1 VRIGEVIG
9 KITLCKSD
17 PMMVGGRF
25 LLVQPYDPPS
35 LRAKNNSK
43 SKSERV
49 IVYDRLG
56 AGLGHKVGFSEG
68 REAACPFH
76 PERAAIDAYL
86 ACILDEV
93 FYFEK

>member
-1 VRIGEVIG
+1 
-9 KITLCKSD
+9 
-17 PMMVGGRF
+17 MMVGGRF
-25 LLVQPYDPPS
+25 LLVQPHDPQS
-35 LRAKNNSK
+35 LRKGTK
-43 SKSERV
+43 SKSEPV

-93 FYFEK
+93 TYSD